1 MFKRILVAV
10 DNSNR
15 SERAVQQAVTL
26 AERTGAELILA
37 HVIEPDG
44 VGEDAWATVTYTDR
58 KHVGTLLLERY
69 VKTILKPVETELLE
83 GKNVALELTQLATQ
97 TASDL
102 IVIGTHGRSGL
113 ARWIQGSVAEE
124 VLRRA
129 TVPVMLIRDVE
140 VFNVN
145 ESPLQRVLVTTDGTL
160 LSRDAL
166 HVARDFATD
175 LNAELFVLHVMPDPG
190 LPPAVGPT
198 PIDQKALRRDLE
210 LESGLILNEA
220 IRDLE
225 YPRAQPLLIAEHGR
239 HVSEAIVHAARD
251 HGIDLII
258 MATHGR
264 SGLDRFLVGSVAQGV
279 SCRAEVP
286 VLLVKSGHGFVRDSV
301 PTLAENT
308 ALNRMA

>member
-1 MFKRILVAV
+1 
-10 DNSNR
+10 
-15 SERAVQQAVTL
+15 
-26 AERTGAELILA
+26 
-37 HVIEPDG
+37 
-44 VGEDAWATVTYTDR
+44 
-58 KHVGTLLLERY
+58 
-69 VKTILKPVETELLE
+69 LKPVETELLE
-83 GKNVALELTQLATQ
+83 GKNVALELTQLATR

-102 IVIGTHGRSGL
+102 IVIGTHGRTGL

-129 TVPVMLIRDVE
+129 MVPVMLIREVE

-145 ESPLQRVLVTTDGTL
+145 ESPLQRVMVTTDGTV

-166 HVARDFATD
+166 HVARDFARGQH
-175 LNAELFVLHVMPDPG
+175 AELFVLHVMPDPG

-198 PIDQKALRRDLE
+198 PINQIALSRDLE

-220 IRDLE
+220 IRVLE

-258 MATHGR
+258 MGTHGR
-264 SGLDRFLVGSVAQGV
+264 SGLDRLLVGSVAQGV

-286 VLLVKSGHGFVRDSV
+286 VLLVKSGQGFVRDSV
-301 PTLAENT
+301 RTAAEAT
-308 ALNRMA
+308 MSTRMA

>member
-1 MFKRILVAV
+1 MFRRILVAV
-10 DNSNR
+10 DHSNR

-44 VGEDAWATVTYTDR
+44 VSEDAWAKVTYPER
-58 KHVGTLLLERY
+58 KHVGTFLLERY
-69 VKTILKPVETELLE
+69 VKTILRPVEAELLE
-83 GKNVALELTQLATQ
+83 GKNVSLELTHLATR
-97 TASDL
+97 TSSDL
-102 IVIGTHGRSGL
+102 IVIGTHGRTGL

-140 VFNVN
+140 VFNVY
-145 ESPLQRVLVTTDGTL
+145 ESPLQRVLVTTDGSS

-166 HVARDFATD
+166 HVARDFVAGHRT
-175 LNAELFVLHVMPDPG
+175 ELFVLHVMPDPG

-220 IRDLE
+220 IRELKF
-225 YPRAQPLLIAEHGR
+225 PRAQPLLIAEHGR
-239 HVSEAIVHAARD
+239 YVSEAIVHTARD

-286 VLLVKSGHGFVRDSV
+286 VLLVKSGQGFVRDTV
-301 PTLAENT
+301 RTVAGK
-308 ALNRMA
+308 AVLNRMG

>member
-1 MFKRILVAV
+1 MFQRILVAV
-10 DNSNR
+10 DHSNR
-15 SERAVQQAVTL
+15 SERAVQQAVAI
-26 AERTGAELILA
+26 AERTGAEMILA

-44 VGEDAWATVTYTDR
+44 ITDNDWATVPYAER
-58 KHVGTLLLERY
+58 KHVASHLLERY
-69 VKTILKPVETELLE
+69 AKSILIPVEMELLE
-83 GKNVALELTQLATQ
+83 GKNVALELAQLATR
-97 TASDL
+97 TESDL

-145 ESPLQRVLVTTDGTL
+145 ESPLRRVLVTTDGTS

-166 HVARDFATD
+166 HVARDFVAGLHT
-175 LNAELFVLHVMPDPG
+175 ELFVLHVMPDPG

-210 LESGLILNEA
+210 LESGLILNQA

-225 YPRAQPLLIAEHGR
+225 SPRAQPLLIAEHGR

-258 MATHGR
+258 MGTHGR
-264 SGLDRFLVGSVAQGV
+264 SGLDRLLVGSVAQGV

-286 VLLVKSGHGFVRDSV
+286 VILVKSGQGFVDSV
-301 PTLAENT
+301 RTVAGK
-308 ALNRMA
+308 AVSNRMA

>member
-26 AERTGAELILA
+26 ARRACAEIILA

-44 VGEDAWATVTYTDR
+44 VTDKDWATVTYAER
-58 KHVGTLLLERY
+58 KHVATHLLNRFA
-69 VKTILKPVETELLE
+69 KTVPMKITTELLE
-83 GKNVALELTQLATQ
+83 GKVVARELTQLATRR
-97 TASDL
+97 ASDL
-102 IVIGTHGRSGL
+102 IVIGTHGRTGL

-129 TVPVMLIRDVE
+129 MVPVMLIRDVE

-145 ESPLQRVLVTTDGTL
+145 ESSLQRVLVTTDGTA

-166 HVARDFATD
+166 HVARDFANG
-175 LNAELFVLHVMPDPG
+175 LHAELFVLNVMPDPG

-220 IRDLE
+220 ICELE
-225 YPRAQPLLIAEHGR
+225 SPRAQPLLIAEHGR

-251 HGIDLII
+251 HGMDLII
-258 MATHGR
+258 MGTHGR
-264 SGLDRFLVGSVAQGV
+264 SGFDRFLVGSVAQGV

-286 VLLVKSGHGFVRDSV
+286 VLLVKSGQGFVRDSV
-301 PTLAENT
+301 PILAENT

>member
-15 SERAVQQAVTL
+15 SERAVRQAVIL
-26 AERTGAELILA
+26 AQRTDAEVILA

-44 VGEDAWATVTYTDR
+44 VTENDWATVTYAERRYVAT
-58 KHVGTLLLERY
+58 HLLERY
-69 VKTILKPVETELLE
+69 AKSVPTQITIELLE
-83 GKNVALELTQLATQ
+83 GKDVALELTRLATR
-97 TASDL
+97 TATDL
-102 IVIGTHGRSGL
+102 IVIGTHGRTGL

-129 TVPVMLIRDVE
+129 SVPVMLIRDAE
-140 VFNVN
+140 VFSIT
-145 ESPLQRVLVTTDGTL
+145 ESPLQRVLVTTDGTS

-166 HVARDFATD
+166 HVARYLATG
-175 LNAELFVLHVMPDPG
+175 LHAELFVLHVMPDPG
-190 LPPAVGPT
+190 LPPTT
-198 PIDQKALRRDLE
+198 PIDKALRRDLE

-258 MATHGR
+258 MGTHGR
-264 SGLDRFLVGSVAQGV
+264 SGLDRLLVGSVAQGV

-286 VLLVKSGHGFVRDSV
+286 VILVKSGQGFVRDSARTEAQKAV
-301 PTLAENT
+301 
-308 ALNRMA
+308 LNRM